1 MPFSDIEKSALLTV
15 KGVGNTV
22 IQRLEQMG
30 IDSLSIL
37 STANAEDITKQ
48 AAAMLNATCWKNSP
62 QAKAAINNAIQ
73 FAKAYCQSNNLK

>member
-1 MPFSDIEKSALLTV
+1 MAFSATERSALLTV

-37 STANAEDITKQ
+37 ATANTEDITSQ
-48 AAAMLNATCWKNSP
+48 AATMLNATCWKNSP

-73 FAKAYCQSNNLK
+73 FAKAYCQKNTLK